1 MRNTLLLTLLGLSGG
16 IASYAQSGNVDLND
30 GTTAFLNRIE
40 TLSGSFSDYLHLT
53 TQPLS
58 RRDAALY
65 IKDAQR
71 INLKRGWS
79 NVDNALMSLYL
90 SKNGEW
96 ASEDGDGA
104 IDSRNPVLRTFYK
117 KKTDFIYHNGRNF
130 FLSANPVLGYQG
142 LYENTEQ
149 EQTYRQS
156 YAAGARIRMKYKDI
170 IGADFNLRYV
180 SEEPVS
186 YYMDYNNRR
195 NTLIGVHKYQ
205 REGDRYT
212 YFLPT
217 GQISA
222 SVLRNYVSLGVGYDY
237 QKIGDGYRS
246 LILSDFSGPVFY
258 AKLSTKVWKFQYDN
272 LYMRLNADH
281 HIPGNDLTNYS
292 GGYKYATAHHLST
305 NVTRWLNIGLY
316 EMVVFN
322 RTNHFE
328 AGYVNP
334 LIFYRAIERSLGS
347 PDKVAIGI
355 NAKAIP
361 AKGVGLYGQFMLNEF
376 TAKEFFANNG
386 YMHNKW
392 GAQLGIKYYD
402 AFTLSNLDLQA
413 EVNMVRPYTFQHIER
428 ANSGYISSDFTNNN
442 LPLAHPLGAGF
453 RELVVM
459 ANYRPL
465 SRLNINA
472 KAMYYEQGVDT
483 GGLNFGNDLSKSY
496 GQNVP
501 SLFGVK
507 MIHGAKATGLSLSL
521 NLSYEIAPNLYF
533 DLGGAHRTY
542 SLENDILPEQRST
555 YFYSGIRLN
564 LNRKDY
570 TAF

>member
-1 MRNTLLLTLLGLSGG
+1 MTCLGLASGV
-16 IASYAQSGNVDLND
+16 STYAQSAHVDIND
-30 GTTAFLNRIE
+30 GTYGFLNRIE
-40 TLSGSFSDYLHLT
+40 TLSGSFSDYLHLS
-53 TQPLS
+53 TQALS
-58 RRDAALY
+58 RKDVALY

-79 NVDNALMSLYL
+79 NVDNALMSRYL
-90 SKNGEW
+90 SQNGEW

-104 IDSRNPVLRTFYK
+104 LDSRNPVMGTFYK
-117 KKTDFIYHNGRNF
+117 KKTDFIYHNSRNF

-142 LYENTEQ
+142 IYETTPQ
-149 EQTYRQS
+149 EKVFRNQ
-156 YAAGARIRMKYKDI
+156 YAAGARIRVKYKDI
-170 IGADFNLRYV
+170 IGADLNFRYV
-180 SEEPVS
+180 HEEPVS
-186 YYMDYNNRR
+186 YYAAYNQNR
-195 NTLIGVHKYQ
+195 NTLIGVHDYKQQANGSY
-205 REGDRYT
+205 DYI
-212 YFLPT
+212 LPT
-217 GQISA
+217 GAINA
-222 SVLRNYVSLGVGYDY
+222 SVLRNYISASVGYDY

-246 LILSDFSGPVFY
+246 LILSDFSGPVWY

-272 LYMRLNADH
+272 LYMRLSADH
-281 HIPGNDLTNYS
+281 HIPGNNLTNYS

-328 AGYVNP
+328 AGYMNP

-347 PDKVAIGI
+347 PDKVALGI

-361 AKGVGLYGQFMLNEF
+361 VRGLGIYGQFLLNEF

-392 GAQLGIKYYD
+392 GAQLGLKYYD
-402 AFTLSNLDLQA
+402 AFTVDNLDLQV
-413 EVNMVRPYTFQHIER
+413 EGNVVRPYTFQHLEKD
-428 ANSGYISSDFTNNN
+428 NSGYIASNFTNNN

-453 RELVVM
+453 RELVFI
-459 ANYRPL
+459 ANYRPTA
-465 SRLNINA
+465 RLQINA
-472 KAMYYEQGVDT
+472 KALYYQQGVDT
-483 GGLNFGNDLSKSY
+483 GNLNFGNDLSKSY
-496 GQNVP
+496 SQNIP
-501 SLFGVK
+501 GIFGVK

-521 NLSYEIAPNLYF
+521 NISYEIAPNLNF
-533 DLGGAHRTY
+533 DLGGTHRSY
-542 SLENDILPEQRST
+542 ALEHNILPEQKST